1 VRISNDLTA
10 ISKSDSVS
18 LTGTNPPNK
27 GNQKMKLQT
36 MFMILK
42 KDKTDRDF
50 RVAWHHDFT
59 TLKGAELRIQL
70 LRIDNPVTEYKV
82 IEVRKHNHNIC

>member
-1 VRISNDLTA
+1 
-10 ISKSDSVS
+10 
-18 LTGTNPPNK
+18 
-27 GNQKMKLQT
+27 
-36 MFMILK
+36 MILK